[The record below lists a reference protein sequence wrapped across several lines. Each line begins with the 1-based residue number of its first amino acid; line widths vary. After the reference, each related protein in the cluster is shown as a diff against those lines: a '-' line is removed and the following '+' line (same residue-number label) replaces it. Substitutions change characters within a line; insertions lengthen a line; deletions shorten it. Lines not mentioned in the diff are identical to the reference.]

1 MEAAMLD
8 ERIEAIRKE
17 YGLQKEDFW
26 QIPQNKQWVVKHAA
40 LEIVATKAN
49 VIFSPPIV
57 IQADTANGIAVLSV
71 CGTMGNRS
79 VWSTGEASPKN
90 CKNAYPWA
98 MAEKRAID
106 RVVLKLVGIHGL
118 VYSEEEADDFKASK
132 PIHRADPSPEP
143 QEDAPSKSSAQLKRD
158 GSWEKIMAD
167 LEADLV
173 DVNSGAALDNLR
185 KSYLDQAERDGWTA
199 AWRAAL
205 LDRLEGCEA
214 DIRRESLWAEMVSIS
229 TLGGLQ
235 SFWEDN
241 FPTIKGLGSKAAADF
256 TKKKDEMK
264 NGFLARTSNLAA
276 G

>member
-1 MEAAMLD
+1 MLD

-49 VIFSPPIV
+49 VVFSQPQI

-90 CKNAYPWA
+90 CKNSYPWA

-118 VYSEEEADDFKASK
+118 VYSEEEADDFKESR
-132 PIHRADPSPEP
+132 PGYVEP
-143 QEDAPSKSSAQLKRD
+143 KSSSQLKKD
-158 GSWEKIMAD
+158 GVWEKVMAD

-173 DVNSGAALDNLR
+173 EVNSTAALENLR
-185 KSYLDQAERDGWTA
+185 HSYLSQAENEKWPK
-199 AWRAAL
+199 AWREAL
-205 LDRLEGCEA
+205 LDRLESCA
-214 DIRRESLWAEMVSIS
+214 SDITRNNLWEEMTSIS

-235 SFWEDN
+235 SFWEESL
-241 FPTIKGLGSKAAADF
+241 PIIKQLGSKAVSDF
-256 TKKKDEMK
+256 TKKKDDMK
-264 NGFLARTSNLAA
+264 TAFLARQSTLAA

>member
-1 MEAAMLD
+1 MLD

-158 GSWEKIMAD
+158 GEWERVTKSIAAD
-167 LEADLV
+167 MV
-173 DVNSGAALDNLR
+173 DVHTFAAFETLKGSYRDEAKRNGWNRTFLEQLADHFAGLEDRLAREVEQDNL
-185 KSYLDQAERDGWTA
+185 
-199 AWRAAL
+199 L
-205 LDRLEGCEA
+205 L
-214 DIRRESLWAEMVSIS
+214 
-229 TLGGLQ
+229 
-235 SFWEDN
+235 
-241 FPTIKGLGSKAAADF
+241 
-256 TKKKDEMK
+256 
-264 NGFLARTSNLAA
+264 A
-276 G
+276 GE